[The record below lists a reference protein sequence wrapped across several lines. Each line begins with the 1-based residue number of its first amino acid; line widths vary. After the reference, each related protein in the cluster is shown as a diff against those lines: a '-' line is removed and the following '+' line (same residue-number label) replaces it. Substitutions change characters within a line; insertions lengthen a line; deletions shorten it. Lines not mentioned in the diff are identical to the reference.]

1 MILCRHM
8 TGKRAVISMGNSPNN
23 ASAKIRIVKT
33 DASWIESKAV
43 HQLETVSKLKGI
55 DAVVGLPDLHPGKG
69 LPIGAAFISE
79 NYIYPTLIGNDIGC
93 AMSFWQTDVKTRK
106 LKLDRWSK
114 KLSNLEVPWEGDDD
128 HSRENWCEKRDLKE
142 GLHNIAI
149 GTIGGGNHFAEL
161 QQVETVV
168 DQDAFDGLG
177 LDKAA
182 CTLLVHSG
190 SRALGQSIF
199 QGIIDSRSSEPY
211 KDGEVGAAEY
221 MADHDE
227 ALKWSKANRELIAY
241 RFMRQ
246 IGGDCRPVS
255 DAPHNMIMR
264 EKWYGKDVW
273 VHRKGAASSRHSA
286 IMIPGSR
293 GTFSYLVAPV
303 GEQDDTGWSLA
314 HGAGRRWQ
322 RGFAKSRMSH
332 KYRVRDLERT
342 AFGGHV
348 ICEDRDM
355 IYDEA
360 PQAYK
365 DIEQVIED
373 LKQAGLIKII
383 AIYRPLLTYKQRRS
397 A

>member
-1 MILCRHM
+1 
-8 TGKRAVISMGNSPNN
+8 MGNSQNN
-23 ASAKIRIVKT
+23 APATIHLVKT
-33 DASWIESKAV
+33 DASWIESEAV

-69 LPIGAAFISE
+69 LPIGAAFISR

-93 AMSFWQTDVKTRK
+93 AMSFWQTDIKVRK

-114 KLSNLEVPWEGDDD
+114 KLAALEAPWDGDEY
-128 HSRENWCEKRDLKE
+128 HTRESWSDARDLKE
-142 GLHNIAI
+142 GFHNIAI

-161 QQVETVV
+161 QQVETVI
-168 DQDAFDGLG
+168 DAEAFNSLG
-177 LDKAA
+177 LNQNT
-182 CTLLVHSG
+182 CSLLVHSG
-190 SRALGQSIF
+190 SRSLGQSIF
-199 QGIIDSRSSEPY
+199 QRIIDERSSDPY
-211 KDGEVGAAEY
+211 KDTDTGAAQY

-227 ALKWSKANRELIAY
+227 ALKWSKASRALIAY
-241 RFMRQ
+241 RFIRQ
-246 IGGDCRPVS
+246 IGGNCELVS
-255 DAPHNMIMR
+255 DVPHNMIMR
-264 EKWYGKDVW
+264 ERWHGEDVW

-303 GEQDDTGWSLA
+303 GEQDDTAWSLA

-322 RGFAKSRMSH
+322 RGYAKSRMSH
-332 KYRVRDLERT
+332 KYRVKDLERNT
-342 AFGGHV
+342 FGGHV

-373 LKQAGLIKII
+373 LKQAGLIKVI
-383 AIYRPLLTYKQRRS
+383 AVYRPLLTYKHRRS